1 LKLKIT
7 DFDVYGK
14 IKHQTQLFLH
24 DGGQHTMIE
33 LKTFEDVFGYR
44 LRELRGKLTQK
55 QLADILDTDPQTVQ
69 RWESGKLIPQAST
82 RAYIAEKLKVAET
95 SLFLDPD
102 LTKPSD
108 EQILAKITEKFGEK
122 PFTGDQ
128 ECESGYAATS
138 WASGTYS
145 YSLEGNVLDICS
157 SGDMGTGL
165 CWDLE

>member
-122 PFTGDQ
+122 PLSAVPAIDPFQGLTETNKREVVALIRRLVSKQ
-128 ECESGYAATS
+128 
-138 WASGTYS
+138 
-145 YSLEGNVLDICS
+145 VLHDS
-157 SGDMGTGL
+157 KGEKEDA
-165 CWDLE
+165 